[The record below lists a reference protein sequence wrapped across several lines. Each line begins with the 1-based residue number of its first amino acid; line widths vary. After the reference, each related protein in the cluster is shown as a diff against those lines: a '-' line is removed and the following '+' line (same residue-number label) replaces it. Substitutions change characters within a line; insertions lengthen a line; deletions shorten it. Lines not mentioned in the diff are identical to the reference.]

1 MSHRVSLR
9 VSLLTRAAI
18 VLALACAA
26 TAAQA
31 VTEIQWW
38 HSMTGANNDR
48 VNALA
53 KRFSD
58 SQKDYKVTAVYKGS
72 YPESMANAIAAYRA
86 GNAPHILQVFEVGTG
101 TMMAAKGAIKPVFE
115 VMSEGGEKFDPKV
128 YVPAV
133 AGYYTN
139 TKGQMLSFPFNSS
152 TTVFYYNKDAFEKA
166 GLDPNRAPQTWPEV
180 VSAMAKLKASGH
192 ACPFTTGWQTW
203 TQLESFSAWH
213 NVPFL
218 TKENGF
224 GGLDAKLVF
233 NGPVQVKHI
242 ENMQDWIKK
251 GYFVYGGRK
260 NEPEAKFFSGECA
273 MLTTSSAAYGTIKQN
288 AKFKFAESTLP
299 YYGDVAGAPQNTIIG
314 GASLWIMGGKSKDE
328 YKGVAKFLSFL
339 SQPEVQA
346 EFHQATG
353 YLPITMAAYEL
364 TKKSGFYEKNP
375 GTDVAVQQMIVKT
388 TNNSRGVRAGNFPQI
403 RDVMDEELEA
413 VWAGKKTAKQG
424 LDDAVKRGN
433 EVIDRFN
440 KANKS

>member
-1 MSHRVSLR
+1 MSHRVSRLM
-9 VSLLTRAAI
+9 RAAI
-18 VLALACAA
+18 VLVLAGAA

-53 KRFSD
+53 KRFND
-58 SQKDYKVTAVYKGS
+58 SQKDYKVNAVYKGS
-72 YPESMANAIAAYRA
+72 YPESMAAAIAAYRA
-86 GNAPHILQVFEVGTG
+86 GNAPHVLQVFEVGTG
-101 TMMAAKGAIKPVFE
+101 TMMAAKGAIKPVYE
-115 VMSEGGEKFDPKV
+115 VMSEGGEKFDPKS

-224 GGLDAKLVF
+224 GGSDAKLVF
-233 NGPVQVKHI
+233 NGPLQVKHI

-299 YYGDVAGAPQNTIIG
+299 YYGDAAGAPQNTIIG

-328 YKGVAKFLSFL
+328 YKGVAKFLTFL

-353 YLPITMAAYEL
+353 YLPITMAAYDL

-433 EVIDRFN
+433 EIIDRFN